1 MGLIVDSC
9 LNKLNICENK
19 DDDTDENFLKQKM
32 FNFSNKENLESED
45 ELLDE
50 DIRLQLI
57 QKETKNCFVIPRD
70 TESLKKRATIISQN
84 KIDPWS
90 VYKEIEE
97 IGSGV
102 YGTVKKVYLR
112 KHPDTIRALK
122 IISKDIL
129 MEEID
134 SEKVLDEIIKLKNL
148 EHENL
153 GKIYDFYND
162 EKNYY
167 IITDFFEQGDLLDKI
182 TTIDWTNQDIFKS
195 IMKQIFEALS
205 FLHSENVL
213 HGDIKLEN
221 IMIYNI
227 KKTVKSIF
235 DIDEDTRNISKEKL
249 ESLNAKYDCTIKLI
263 DFGFS
268 NIFKKK
274 KEIKSNIIYSSPE
287 IINNLPDNKCDEW
300 SCGVLM
306 YFLLCGKPPFQGGN
320 EEEIFKK
327 IKKNECDF
335 SQPQFNQINEN
346 CIDLIKK
353 LLEHKISKRIKSEDA
368 LMHPFFTEL
377 NEEIDDNSSIKTF
390 E

>member
-9 LNKLNICENK
+9 LNKLKICENK
-19 DDDTDENFLKQKM
+19 DDDTDENFLEQKI
-32 FNFSNKENLESED
+32 FNFYNKENLESED

-129 MEEID
+129 MEGID

-167 IITDFFEQGDLLDKI
+167 IITDFFDQGDLLDKI

-221 IMIYNI
+221 IMIYDI
-227 KKTVKSIF
+227 KKTVKNTF

>member
-50 DIRLQLI
+50 DIRLQII

-129 MEEID
+129 MEGID

-167 IITDFFEQGDLLDKI
+167 IITDFFDQGDLLDKI

-221 IMIYNI
+221 IMIYDI
-227 KKTVKSIF
+227 KKTVKNTF

-249 ESLNAKYDCTIKLI
+249 ESLNAEYNYTIKLI

-268 NIFKKK
+268 NIFIKK

-353 LLEHKISKRIKSEDA
+353 LLEHKISKRIKTEDA

-377 NEEIDDNSSIKTF
+377 NEDDNSSIKAI

>member
-50 DIRLQLI
+50 DIRLQII

-112 KHPDTIRALK
+112 KNPDTIRALK

-167 IITDFFEQGDLLDKI
+167 IITDFFDQGDLLDKI

-227 KKTVKSIF
+227 KKPEKSIF

-249 ESLNAKYDCTIKLI
+249 ESLNAEYNYTIKLI
-263 DFGFS
+263 AFGFS

-377 NEEIDDNSSIKTF
+377 NEDDNSSIKAI

>member
-9 LNKLNICENK
+9 LNKLKICENK

-50 DIRLQLI
+50 DIRLQII

-129 MEEID
+129 MEGID

-227 KKTVKSIF
+227 KKPEKSIF

-249 ESLNAKYDCTIKLI
+249 ESLNAKYDYTIKLI

-377 NEEIDDNSSIKTF
+377 NEDDNSSIKAI

>member
-9 LNKLNICENK
+9 LNKLKICENK
-19 DDDTDENFLKQKM
+19 DDDTDENFLEQKM
-32 FNFSNKENLESED
+32 FNFYNKENLESED

-112 KHPDTIRALK
+112 KNPDTIRALK

-129 MEEID
+129 MEGID

-167 IITDFFEQGDLLDKI
+167 IITDFFDQGDLLDKI

-227 KKTVKSIF
+227 KKPEKSIF

-377 NEEIDDNSSIKTF
+377 NEDDNSSIKAI

>member
-112 KHPDTIRALK
+112 KNPDTIRALK

-129 MEEID
+129 MEGID

-167 IITDFFEQGDLLDKI
+167 IITDFFDQGDLLDKI

-221 IMIYNI
+221 IMIYDI
-227 KKTVKSIF
+227 KKTVKNTF

-249 ESLNAKYDCTIKLI
+249 ESLNAEYNYTIKLI

-306 YFLLCGKPPFQGGN
+306 YFLLCGKPPFQGGH

-327 IKKNECDF
+327 IKKNEVDF
-335 SQPQFNQINEN
+335 SQPQFNHINEN
-346 CIDLIKK
+346 CIDLTKK

-377 NEEIDDNSSIKTF
+377 NEDDNSSIKSI

>member
-50 DIRLQLI
+50 DIRLQII

-129 MEEID
+129 MEGID

-167 IITDFFEQGDLLDKI
+167 IITDFFDQGDLLDKI

-221 IMIYNI
+221 IMIYDI
-227 KKTVKSIF
+227 KKTVKNTF

-249 ESLNAKYDCTIKLI
+249 ESLNAEYNYTIKLI

-377 NEEIDDNSSIKTF
+377 NEDDNSSIKAI